1 MRKVI
6 LLLLFAIF
14 WSFSMNA
21 KTIHW
26 LTFIDTED
34 KNVGSADR
42 FTRNLLYARWIEV
55 VNAVLKDNG
64 YSVDIHDVYG
74 NTLTPEKCKNEVN
87 NLSCNSD
94 DIVVFYY
101 IGHGTE
107 NTDTSKFPLM
117 FMGQSNWNKLVPL
130 SWVHDTLKRKGARLT
145 ITIGMCCNARQNA
158 TGRVSPSFAA
168 NFGNAY
174 VDSEME
180 NCIKKM
186 FLNYSGNLIATSAS
200 PAESSWTCAY
210 DENNMTDYF
219 SFNLVDLF
227 TTSLPDASNPS
238 WEMLLRKIK
247 EIVYEDVK
255 NNPYIQ
261 RKYPGTTQTPM
272 WESNLSSADSP
283 RKTPPAP
290 PVVQDDLAALN
301 KIFAYMSST
310 SVSETER
317 LQVATKVEKMLPS
330 NMIVKIMS
338 QDGNVVVDKET
349 LSRYL
354 YRIAS
359 SRLLMNVSVVSLSST
374 GTPSMKVREV
384 YKK

>member
-6 LLLLFAIF
+6 LFLMLTLF
-14 WSFSMNA
+14 WCPSMNA

-64 YSVDIHDVYG
+64 YSIDIHDVYG

-107 NTDTSKFPLM
+107 NTGTSKFPLM

-158 TGRVSPSFAA
+158 TGRVSPSFAT

-180 NCIKKM
+180 ICIKKM

-227 TTSLPDASNPS
+227 TTSLPNASNPS
-238 WEMLLRKIK
+238 WEMLLKKIK

-255 NNPYIQ
+255 SNPYIQ

-317 LQVATKVEKMLPS
+317 LQVAAKVKKMLPS
-330 NMIVKIMS
+330 DMIVKIMS
-338 QDGNVVVDKET
+338 QDGNVVVDKV
-349 LSRYL
+349 LLPRYL

-359 SRLLMNVSVVSLSST
+359 SRLLINVSVVSLSSA